1 MSCLLTQSIFES
13 LSSLW
18 ATGQAD
24 ASSRSYSLLV
34 STRDHMSPLKSIGY
48 HNSQGNNRD
57 TRVCVRVYRKT
68 EKHSTVTCFFLSF
81 ITSHASI
88 MRKPLRRG
96 TPLTFAKCQSFSD
109 RSCNIFLELTRWRNF
124 DVRSRTGTTNAR
136 VHQSRMLRWYAKKS
150 CFEKICSL
158 YLTGERGRKEE
169 EGGNDF
175 VGKEYKIRF
184 LENESFPKFP
194 SRTLTTMIRSM
205 ILFTRSKSRGKLA
218 RSWSTRHTLIERKN
232 LHAIRFDIREENAS
246 LIHTAYR
253 QRDDCERASERAR
266 DGRARSLACAH
277 ERTTAAV
284 QLQLCVQ
291 AGNAGGG
298 MEAARWAHSVSSLL
312 FPFLAHTLSFSY
324 PDVLHL
330 PSPSL
335 FDGQGTVILS
345 LLCPRKL
352 RFSLTLALFTESSA
366 ALPSL
371 SHSSPFH
378 YLSLVVPSPLLA
390 TASYLPSFF
399 DDSVRPNVYLPLV
412 QPSFSL

>member
-1 MSCLLTQSIFES
+1 
-13 LSSLW
+13 
-18 ATGQAD
+18 
-24 ASSRSYSLLV
+24 
-34 STRDHMSPLKSIGY
+34 MSPLKSIGY

-57 TRVCVRVYRKT
+57 TRVCVRARVSKNRETLNRNLLFLIVY
-68 EKHSTVTCFFLSF
+68 
-81 ITSHASI
+81 HASI
-88 MRKPLRRG
+88 MRKPLRQSI
-96 TPLTFAKCQSFSD
+96 PLTFAKCQSFSD
-109 RSCNIFLELTRWRNF
+109 RYPGQYILGINKVTKFRCAFAYRDHECTCAPIAYAPMIREEIFT
-124 DVRSRTGTTNAR
+124 
-136 VHQSRMLRWYAKKS
+136 
-150 CFEKICSL
+150 FEKICSL
-158 YLTGERGRKEE
+158 HLTGERGRKGE

-194 SRTLTTMIRSM
+194 SRTLTAMIRSM

-218 RSWSTRHTLIERKN
+218 RSWSTRHSLIERKN

-253 QRDDCERASERAR
+253 RRDDCERAR

-312 FPFLAHTLSFSY
+312 FPFLAHTLLSFSY

-371 SHSSPFH
+371 SHSSPFLY
-378 YLSLVVPSPLLA
+378 YLSLVVPSPLLT